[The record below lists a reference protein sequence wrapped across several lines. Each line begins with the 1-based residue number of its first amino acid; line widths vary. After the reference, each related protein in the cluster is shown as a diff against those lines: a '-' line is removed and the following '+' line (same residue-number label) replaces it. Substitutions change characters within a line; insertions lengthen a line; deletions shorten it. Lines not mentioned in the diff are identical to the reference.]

1 MPWSRDNRAK
11 PSRGSAWPLVAGMTA
26 ASLAA
31 AAAKPLLR
39 RALQGWTRTFMDRLM
54 SDPYAQ
60 NLFELVS
67 ATRRVGVQTVVET
80 ALRAQAGT
88 LIERPLG
95 SPKSWPHLDGLTF
108 DFAQLDA
115 RPLDYHVPVDL
126 RVTLGPRARRPLK
139 VDIPI
144 LVAGMAYGLALS
156 APAKIALAR
165 GAALAGTASNTGE
178 GPMLPLERQAA
189 SKLIVQYGR
198 GTWAQ
203 RLEALKEAD
212 MVEIQLGQGASG
224 GLSSMVPLRHLDGG
238 LRSHLGLSPGQS
250 ARVHAVHPELAEP
263 DGLRQ
268 LVERLREISG
278 GVPIGVKLAAGG
290 RLERDLDLCMQAG
303 VDVIALDGAQAA
315 TKGSPPIL
323 QDDFGI
329 PTLHALIR
337 AQQFLEG
344 TGRRE
349 RVSLLVGGGLAT
361 PGDFLKAV
369 ALGADAVYVGS
380 VALFALAHRQQFK
393 SLPWEPPTQVVFF
406 GGRQADQLDVDEAAH
421 ALARFLRSC
430 AQEMAVGLRVLGKR
444 GLRELARDDL
454 VALDPHTAEICQVR
468 PAYRAPGSPAR
479 PPALG
484 RLARGRPAPDGKA
497 T

>member
-1 MPWSRDNRAK
+1 
-11 PSRGSAWPLVAGMTA
+11 MTA

-31 AAAKPLLR
+31 MAAKPLLR
-39 RALQGWTRTFMDRLM
+39 RLLQGWVRTFMDQLM

-67 ATRRVGVQTVVET
+67 ATRRVGIQTVMET
-80 ALRAQAGT
+80 ALRAEAGT
-88 LIERPLG
+88 VIQRPLG
-95 SPKSWPHLDGLTF
+95 SPRPWPHLDGLTF
-108 DFAQLDA
+108 DFAQLDR
-115 RPLDYHVPVDL
+115 RPLEEDVPVDL
-126 RVTLGPRARRPLK
+126 SVTLGPRAKRPLK

-156 APAKIALAR
+156 AAAKIALAK
-165 GAALAGTASNTGE
+165 GATLAGTATNTGE

-189 SKLIVQYGR
+189 SKLIVQYSR
-198 GTWAQ
+198 GTWGNQ
-203 RLEALKEAD
+203 LESLQEAD

-224 GLSSMVPLRHLDGG
+224 GLSSTVHVRRIDPN
-238 LRSHLGLSPGQS
+238 LRSRLGLSPGQS
-250 ARVHAVHPELAEP
+250 AHVHAVHPEVGQANQLGA
-263 DGLRQ
+263 

-278 GVPIGVKLAAGG
+278 GVPIGVKLAAGR
-290 RLERDLDLCMQAG
+290 RLERDLELSLQAG

-337 AQQFLEG
+337 AQRFLEE
-344 TGRRE
+344 TGRRDQ
-349 RVSLLVGGGLAT
+349 VSLVVGGGLTT
-361 PGDFLKAV
+361 PGHFLKAV

-380 VALFALAHRQQFK
+380 VALFAMSHRQQFK
-393 SLPWEPPTQVVFF
+393 SLPWEPPTQVVFY
-406 GGRQADQLDVDEAAH
+406 GGHQEDQLDVDEAAH

-444 GLRELARDDL
+444 SLRELSKDDL
-454 VALDPHTAEICQVR
+454 VALDPQTAEICQVA
-468 PAYRAPGSPAR
+468 PAYRAPEEFERSPGPTRGSTVS
-479 PPALG
+479 G
-484 RLARGRPAPDGKA
+484 RKRGRSIRRWV
-497 T
+497 